1 VILNNKGNTMNT
13 DIGITVKLKEDFS
26 VVRET
31 LERIGIINK
40 KTKTFYPS
48 CYCVEAKQNGM
59 YKIVHFKE
67 LFPLFNRTSDFGEVD
82 KLRRKTITHLL
93 KNWNLIE
100 IVNTD
105 DVDEILS
112 EKIAVLKHSEKKEY
126 TIVHKFKFSSK
137 III

>member
-1 VILNNKGNTMNT
+1 MTNEV
-13 DIGITVKLKEDFS
+13 GITVKLKEDFS

-48 CYCVEAKQNGM
+48 CYCVESKTEGY

-67 LFPLFNRTSDFGEVD
+67 LFPLFNRTSNFNEVD

-93 KNWNLIE
+93 KNWNLVE
-100 IVNTD
+100 IVNNN

-112 EKIAVLKHSEKKEY
+112 EKISVLKHTEKKDY
-126 TIVHKFKFSSK
+126 KIVHKFKFSSK
-137 III
+137 ITI